1 MKLAGWGVIK
11 ELIEMSDVVLELVDI
26 RDPLVTRSPKL
37 ESLVRS
43 SSKQLIIVLNK
54 ADLVP
59 RSVAEAWRKYF
70 TTQGMNSVYISARE
84 RLGSRVLRNE
94 IKRIAIKTPVVVLIT
109 GLPKVGKSTLIN
121 TLKGRHSAST
131 SPLPGSPG
139 YTTKAQLYRVG
150 GNMYLIDTPGLIP
163 PEGDDVDLVIRAK
176 PIDEIN
182 NVIAVAVRLINK
194 VIQYNRNAFKEA
206 YGIDVLDPEA
216 ILRAV
221 ALKRG
226 WTAKGSGEA
235 LITEAAKAII
245 RDYLEGKI
253 VYYYLPPAPRG

>member
-11 ELIEMSDVVLELVDI
+11 ELVGMSDVVLELVDI
-26 RDPLVTRSPKL
+26 RDPLATRSPKL

-59 RSVAEAWRKYF
+59 RSVAEAWKKYF
-70 TTQGMNSVYISARE
+70 IMQGMNSVYISARE

-94 IKRIAIKTPVVVLIT
+94 IKRVVIKTPIVVLIT

-131 SPLPGSPG
+131 SSLPGSPG
-139 YTTKAQLYRVG
+139 YTTKAQLYKVG
-150 GNMYLIDTPGLIP
+150 SNMYLIDTPGLIP
-163 PEGDDVDLVIRAK
+163 PEGDDIDLIIRAK

-182 NVIAVAVRLINK
+182 NIIAVAVRLINK
-194 VIQYNRNAFKEA
+194 VLQYNRSAFKEA
-206 YGIDVLDPEA
+206 YGVNVLDPEA
-216 ILRAV
+216 ILKTI

-226 WTAKGSGEA
+226 WIAKGSGEA
-235 LITEAAKAII
+235 LIAEAAKAVI

-253 VYYYLPPAPRG
+253 IYYYLPPIPRG